1 MGSIDGLVDDGG
13 VMITADIG
21 STAAAVNHYGT
32 TSTKTTKTA
41 AVEYGMGLSPLLVQA
56 EPDVPPKITPQPAPS
71 AKAHS
76 EDDIKA
82 SGCDLRGIDGESST
96 DPPPDSKPWIV
107 TPLIESKALS
117 KAAGCRILLKLDLLQ
132 PSGSFKLRGISTY
145 ILHHLKNH
153 PRPHLSHFYCASGG
167 NAGLACVVA
176 ATTLGRPATIVTP
189 TTTSPR
195 MLRRLRDA
203 GAAAIIVHG
212 DTLAA
217 SERFIRDVLLGPGGQ
232 GERDGVFVPPFD
244 DALIWTG
251 NSSIVDELAD
261 QMPLDRQP
269 DAIVCSVGGGGLL
282 AGLLQGIR
290 RRCSPAGPAT
300 ASSRHPWS
308 PRATTV
314 VAAETEGAASLAA
327 ALHAGRPVTL
337 AGISSQARSLG
348 CVRVAQGAYDE
359 VMGSVATTTAQQQA
373 AAEGPTIPSS
383 PVKSVVLSDADAA
396 RGCVVLADEDRLM
409 VELACGVSVAVCLDG
424 RLPKALGR
432 DVTPDMTVVIIVCG
446 GCDVDVGRLAEWRQT
461 CGGLVGV

>member
-1 MGSIDGLVDDGG
+1 MGSIDGLVDAGSA
-13 VMITADIG
+13 IISADIG
-21 STAAAVNHYGT
+21 TTAAANHHYET
-32 TSTKTTKTA
+32 TSTKTKA
-41 AVEYGMGLSPLLVQA
+41 ATVECELASSSLFVQT
-56 EPDVPPKITPQPAPS
+56 VPATLPKIAPRS
-71 AKAHS
+71 ACPKD
-76 EDDIKA
+76 ETEA
-82 SGCDLRGIDGESST
+82 SGVDSRAIGGESLT
-96 DPPPDSKPWIV
+96 EPPPDPKSWIV

-117 KAAGCRILLKLDLLQ
+117 KAAGCRVLLKLDLLQ

-145 ILHHLKNH
+145 ILYHLKNH
-153 PRPHLSHFYCASGG
+153 PRPHLSHFYSASGG

-189 TTTSPR
+189 TTTSPS

-217 SERFIRDVLLGPGGQ
+217 SERFVRDVLLGSGGQ
-232 GERDGVFVPPFD
+232 GEHDGVFVPPFD
-244 DALIWTG
+244 DALIWAG

-261 QMPLDRQP
+261 QMPLGRQP

-282 AGLLQGIR
+282 AGLLQGL
-290 RRCSPAGPAT
+290 RRCCSPTPASAT
-300 ASSRHPWS
+300 TSSRRAWS

-359 VMGSVATTTAQQQA
+359 VVESIASTPGQKQA
-373 AAEGPTIPSS
+373 ATDSTAVLSS

-409 VELACGVSVAVCLDG
+409 VELACGVSVAVCLNG

-446 GCDVDVGRLAEWRQT
+446 GCDVDVGRLAEWRHA
-461 CGGLVGV
+461 CGGLVGA